1 MSVAW
6 VLGDMQCELERVI
19 RQVCPRNGSEILGVG
34 GEVFRLRVEVDQVD
48 CKVGK
53 KLYQLAELKRR

>member
-1 MSVAW
+1 VSVAW
-6 VLGDMQCELERVI
+6 VLGDMQCELERVV
-19 RQVCPRNGSEILGVG
+19 RQVCPRNDSEILGVG
-34 GEVFRLRVEVDQVD
+34 GEAFRWRVEVGQVD